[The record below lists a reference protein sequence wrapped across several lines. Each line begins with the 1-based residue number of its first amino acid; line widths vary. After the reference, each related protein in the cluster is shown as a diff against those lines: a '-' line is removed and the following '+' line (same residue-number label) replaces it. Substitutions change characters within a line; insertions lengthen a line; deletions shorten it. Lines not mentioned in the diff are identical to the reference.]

1 MKLTLIRG
9 LPGSGKT
16 TLAKTYDAQHFEADM
31 YFVNDHGDY
40 CYDPSLI
47 EQAHLWCQKQV
58 KQALAKGEDVV
69 VANTF
74 VRHWEMKTY
83 KMLAQQFNADLEIIV
98 CNGKYQNIHGVSDA
112 VIAKMRARWQ
122 D

>member
-16 TLAKTYDAQHFEADM
+16 TLAKTFNARHVEADM
-31 YFVNDHGDY
+31 YFVNDHGEY
-40 CYDPSLI
+40 CYDPRLI
-47 EQAHLWCQKQV
+47 EQAHLWCQEQT

-74 VRHWEMKTY
+74 VRRWEMETY
-83 KMLAQQFNADLEIIV
+83 KTLARQFNADLEIIV
-98 CNGKYQNIHGVSDA
+98 CNGNYQNIHGVSET

-122 D
+122 E